1 MGTKY
6 RGDED
11 EVSALNAYIN
21 LVRAAES
28 VVKRA
33 HAYVTAEGFI
43 PSEFGVLEVLHY
55 CGTLSQGELAK
66 KLLKTCG
73 TVTSNVDTLE
83 QRGLVLRERSQED
96 RRVVRV
102 SLTKRGK
109 ALIDRMFPH
118 HARSVAEQFSMLSR
132 MEREQLRKLWRK
144 LGKGPQ
150 AERDDDSATA
160 VRDPR
165 TVKLE
170 VTRREAA
177 PQTRRRSAAR

>member
-6 RGDED
+6 HGDED

-21 LVRAAES
+21 LVRAAEAI
-28 VVKRA
+28 VKRA
-33 HAYVTAEGFI
+33 HAYVAAEGFI

-55 CGTLSQGELAK
+55 CGTLRQGELAK

-73 TVTSNVDTLE
+73 TLTSNVDALE
-83 QRGLVLRERSQED
+83 ERGLVLRQRSQDD

-102 SLTKRGK
+102 SLTKSGK
-109 ALIDRMFPH
+109 ALIERMFPH

-132 MEREQLRKLWRK
+132 MEREQLRRLCRK

-150 AERDDDSATA
+150 ADRDDDSATT
-160 VRDPR
+160 VSNPR
-165 TVKLE
+165 TVKFQI
-170 VTRREAA
+170 TKREAT
-177 PQTRRRSAAR
+177 PQARRRSAVR